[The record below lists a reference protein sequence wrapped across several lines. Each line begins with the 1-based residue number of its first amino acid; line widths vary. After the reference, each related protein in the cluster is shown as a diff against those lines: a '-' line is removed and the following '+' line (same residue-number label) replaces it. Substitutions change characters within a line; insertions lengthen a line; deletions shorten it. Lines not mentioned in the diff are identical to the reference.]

1 MEWQY
6 ENAKKALETYNR
18 RVKDLK
24 DFIELGKKELKK
36 KETEKKN
43 ERNHNEQY
51 HKHSTMPFLRTNG
64 AD

>member
-1 MEWQY
+1 M
-6 ENAKKALETYNR
+6 AVRKCKKALETYNR

-43 ERNHNEQY
+43 EEE
-51 HKHSTMPFLRTNG
+51 S
-64 AD
+64 